1 MRGKEEILE
10 HINAFVREYQK
21 GRELTARWKQPLM
34 GFADANSPYIR
45 SLKELIS
52 PTHYLPEEFLP
63 DCKTILC
70 YFFPFTEEIARSNEE
85 GTEPSAVWVRAYQET
100 NQMFVEL
107 NRSLAELFASW
118 GYRAVSPDPVG
129 MIDEEHIYSNW
140 SQRHIAYAA
149 GLGTFGMNNMLITEA
164 GTCGLCVRR
173 CPIHALTL
181 KSGFDRV
188 ACQRHLADFE
198 KRLGADVCCLLYTSP
213 SPRDC
218 S

>member
-85 GTEPSAVWVRAYQET
+85 GTEPSVY
-100 NQMFVEL
+100 
-107 NRSLAELFASW
+107 
-118 GYRAVSPDPVG
+118 Y
-129 MIDEEHIYSNW
+129 
-140 SQRHIAYAA
+140 
-149 GLGTFGMNNMLITEA
+149 
-164 GTCGLCVRR
+164 C
-173 CPIHALTL
+173 
-181 KSGFDRV
+181 
-188 ACQRHLADFE
+188 
-198 KRLGADVCCLLYTSP
+198 
-213 SPRDC
+213 
-218 S
+218 